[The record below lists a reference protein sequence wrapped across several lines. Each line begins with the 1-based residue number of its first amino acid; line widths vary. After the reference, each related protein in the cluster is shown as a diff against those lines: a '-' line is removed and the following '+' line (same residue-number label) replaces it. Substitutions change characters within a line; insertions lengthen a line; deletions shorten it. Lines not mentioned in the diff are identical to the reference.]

1 MNTPLRVLIVEDSE
15 DDTILLVR
23 ALRSGG
29 YAPVFERVETPT
41 AMTAALNQQEW
52 DIILSDFAMPN
63 FSAPAALALLKRSG
77 IDLPFII
84 VSGAIGEE
92 TAVTA
97 MRAGAHDYVMKG
109 KLARLLPAIERELRE
124 AEVRREHRQ
133 AEEALRESEEKYRAL
148 FKQSTDAI
156 YIVSQKGN
164 FIDLNQSAL
173 DLFGYTREEMIG
185 LDIKEIYL
193 RPDDWNR
200 FRQKLERNGF
210 VRDYEVKL
218 SSKNGTPMD
227 CLVTS
232 TMRWTT
238 NGDILGHQGIIRDLT
253 ERKRIEQQV
262 QQQERMA
269 ALGEL
274 AGGIA
279 HDFNNILMS
288 ILLYTEM
295 LLSDPTLPPN
305 LAPDVE
311 SVLEEG
317 REASHLVRQILDFS
331 RRSPIQTR
339 LLNLKDLLQ
348 GSIDILRRTLPAS
361 IKLLLEMEAKDCIIK
376 ADPTR
381 IRQVVMNL
389 VVNARD
395 AMPGGGELRV
405 TSSRVRIR
413 TGEKSPAPDV
423 PPGEWVC
430 LDVSDTGTGIP
441 PEVIPRIFE
450 PFFTTKPKGE
460 GTGLGLAQVYG
471 IVKQHEGHIEVQTEI
486 NQGTT
491 IRVYLPAQEVEEP
504 GKPTPAQP
512 SSLTTPH
519 GKGETI
525 LIAEDERRVRES
537 CKRILESLGYQVLA
551 APTGREALRTYQS
564 TGNVDLMLTD
574 MVMPEMSGK
583 NLIQELRKANSPPKI
598 VVMTGYVLAQ
608 DLQEL
613 EAEGTLVVIQKPLD
627 VNTLA
632 RAVRQALDDS

>member
-1 MNTPLRVLIVEDSE
+1 VNTPLRVLIVEDSE

-23 ALRSGG
+23 ALRRGG
-29 YAPVFERVETPT
+29 YAPVFERVETPA
-41 AMTAALNQQEW
+41 AMTAALNQQKW
-52 DIILSDFAMPN
+52 DIILSDFAMPS
-63 FSAPAALALLKRSG
+63 FSASAALALLKRSG
-77 IDLPFII
+77 LDLPFII

-133 AEEALRESEEKYRAL
+133 AEEALKESEEKYRAL
-148 FKQSTDAI
+148 FEQSTDAI
-156 YIVSQKGN
+156 YIASREGR

-173 DLFGYTREEMIG
+173 DLFEYTREEMIG
-185 LDIKEIYL
+185 LDIKEIHL

-200 FRQKLERNGF
+200 FQQKLERNGS
-210 VRDYEVKL
+210 VGDYEVRL
-218 SSKNGTPMD
+218 SSKNGTAMD

-232 TMRWTT
+232 TMRRATD
-238 NGDILGHQGIIRDLT
+238 GAILGYQGIIRDLT
-253 ERKRIEQQV
+253 ERKRLEQQV

-269 ALGEL
+269 ALGKL

-288 ILLYTEM
+288 ILLNTEM
-295 LLSDPTLPPN
+295 LLNDPALSPD

-311 SVLEEG
+311 SILEEG

-339 LLNLKDLLQ
+339 LLDLKELLL
-348 GSIDILRRTLPAS
+348 GSMDVLRRTLPAS
-361 IKLLLEMEAKDCIIK
+361 IKLLLEMEAKDCIVK

-405 TSSRVRIR
+405 TSHRVRIQSD
-413 TGEKSPAPDV
+413 EKSPV

-430 LDVSDTGTGIP
+430 LGISDSGTGIP

-471 IVKQHEGHIEVQTEI
+471 IVKQHGGHIEVQTEVG
-486 NQGTT
+486 QGTT
-491 IRVYLPAQEVEEP
+491 FWIYLPAQEAEVP
-504 GKPTPAQP
+504 RKVPPSQP
-512 SSLTTPH
+512 DSLTTPH
-519 GKGETI
+519 SKGETI
-525 LIAEDERRVRES
+525 LVAEDERRVRES
-537 CKRILESLGYQVLA
+537 CRRILESLGYRVLT
-551 APTGREALRTYQS
+551 APNGREALQTYRS
-564 TGNVDLMLTD
+564 TGSIDLVLTD

-583 NLIQELRKANSPPKI
+583 DLIQELRKADPPPRI
-598 VVMTGYVLAQ
+598 VAMTGYVLAQ
-608 DLQEL
+608 DLREL
-613 EAEGTLVVIQKPLD
+613 KAVGNLDVIQKPLD

-632 RAVRQALDDS
+632 RAIRQALDDS

>member
-1 MNTPLRVLIVEDSE
+1 VNTPLRVLIVEDSE

-23 ALRSGG
+23 ALRRGG
-29 YAPVFERVETPT
+29 YAPVFERVETPA
-41 AMTAALNQQEW
+41 AMTAALNQQKW
-52 DIILSDFAMPN
+52 DIILSDFAMPS
-63 FSAPAALALLKRSG
+63 FSASAALALLKRSG
-77 IDLPFII
+77 LDLPFII

-133 AEEALRESEEKYRAL
+133 AEEALKESEEKYRAL
-148 FKQSTDAI
+148 FEQSTDAI
-156 YIVSQKGN
+156 YIASREGR

-173 DLFGYTREEMIG
+173 DLFEYTREEMIG
-185 LDIKEIYL
+185 LDIKAT
-193 RPDDWNR
+193 D
-200 FRQKLERNGF
+200 GA
-210 VRDYEVKL
+210 
-218 SSKNGTPMD
+218 
-227 CLVTS
+227 
-232 TMRWTT
+232 
-238 NGDILGHQGIIRDLT
+238 ILGYQGIIRDLT
-253 ERKRIEQQV
+253 ERKRLEQQV

-269 ALGEL
+269 ALGKL

-288 ILLYTEM
+288 ILLNTEM
-295 LLSDPTLPPN
+295 LLNDPALSPD

-311 SVLEEG
+311 SILEEG

-339 LLNLKDLLQ
+339 LLNLKELLL
-348 GSIDILRRTLPAS
+348 GSMDVLRRTLPAS
-361 IKLLLEMEAKDCIIK
+361 IKLLLEMEAKDCIVK

-405 TSSRVRIR
+405 TSHRVRIQSD
-413 TGEKSPAPDV
+413 EKSPV

-430 LDVSDTGTGIP
+430 LGISDSGTGIP

-471 IVKQHEGHIEVQTEI
+471 IVKQHGGHIEVQTEVG
-486 NQGTT
+486 QGTT
-491 IRVYLPAQEVEEP
+491 FWIYLPAQEAEVP
-504 GKPTPAQP
+504 RKVPPSQP
-512 SSLTTPH
+512 DSLTTPH
-519 GKGETI
+519 SKGETI
-525 LIAEDERRVRES
+525 LVAEDERRVRES
-537 CKRILESLGYQVLA
+537 CRRILESLGYRVLT
-551 APTGREALRTYQS
+551 APNGREALQTYRS
-564 TGNVDLMLTD
+564 TGSIDLVLTD

-583 NLIQELRKANSPPKI
+583 DLIQELRKADPPPRI
-598 VVMTGYVLAQ
+598 VAMTGYVLAQ
-608 DLQEL
+608 DLREL
-613 EAEGTLVVIQKPLD
+613 KAVGNLDVIQKPLD

-632 RAVRQALDDS
+632 RAIRQALDDS

>member
-1 MNTPLRVLIVEDSE
+1 MSTPLRVLIVEDSE
-15 DDTILLVR
+15 NDTILLVR
-23 ALRSGG
+23 ALRRGG
-29 YAPVFERVETPT
+29 YAPVFERVETPA

-52 DIILSDFAMPN
+52 DIILSDFAMPS
-63 FSAPAALALLKRSG
+63 FSAPAALALLKISG

-124 AEVRREHRQ
+124 AKVRREHRQ

-148 FKQSTDAI
+148 FEQSTDAI
-156 YIVSQKGN
+156 YIASQEGN

-185 LDIKEIYL
+185 LDTKEIYP
-193 RPDDWNR
+193 RPDDWHR
-200 FRQKLERNGF
+200 FQMKLERDGSA
-210 VRDYEVKL
+210 RDYEVKL
-218 SSKNGTPMD
+218 RSKDRTTMD

-232 TMRWTT
+232 TIRRAT
-238 NGDILGHQGIIRDLT
+238 GGVILGYQGIIRDLT
-253 ERKRIEQQV
+253 ERKRLEQQV
-262 QQQERMA
+262 QQQDRMA

-305 LAPDVE
+305 LAPDVK
-311 SVLEEG
+311 SILEEG
-317 REASHLVRQILDFS
+317 KEASHLVRQILDFG
-331 RRSPIQTR
+331 RRSPMQIR

-348 GSIDILRRTLPAS
+348 GSIDVLRRTLPAS
-361 IKLLLEMEAKDCIIK
+361 IKLLLEMGSEDCIVK

-381 IRQVVMNL
+381 IRQIAMNL

-413 TGEKSPAPDV
+413 RDEKSPV

-430 LDVSDTGTGIP
+430 LGISDSGTGIP

-471 IVKQHEGHIEVQTEI
+471 IVKQHGGHIDVQTEI
-486 NQGTT
+486 GQGTT
-491 IRVYLPAQEVEEP
+491 FRVYLPAQEAEEP
-504 GKPTPAQP
+504 RKPTPDQ
-512 SSLTTPH
+512 SSSSITPH
-519 GKGETI
+519 GKGETL

-537 CKRILESLGYQVLA
+537 CKRILESLGYRVLV
-551 APTGREALRTYQS
+551 APNGREALRTYRS
-564 TGNVDLMLTD
+564 TGNIDLVLTD
-574 MVMPEMSGK
+574 MVMPEMGGK
-583 NLIQELRKANSPPKI
+583 DLIRELRKASPTPKI
-598 VVMTGYVLAQ
+598 VVMTGYVLAE
-608 DLQEL
+608 DLREL
-613 EAEGTLVVIQKPLD
+613 KAEGTLDIVQKPLD

-632 RAVRQALDDS
+632 RAIRQALDDS